1 MPALTRIE
9 GIGEVYADHLAAAGI
24 GSTTSLLK
32 KGATRTGRKEIAKQ
46 SGVKA
51 AQVLQWVNKADL
63 FRVKGIGEEYSD
75 LLEAG
80 GVDSVPELANRNA
93 QNLWEHL
100 VETNES
106 FSLVRRV
113 PSLAEVKS
121 WIQSAKKLPRVVEH

>member
-1 MPALTRIE
+1 MPALTQIE
-9 GIGEVYADHLAAAGI
+9 GIGETYADQLAAAGI

-32 KGATRTGRKEIAKQ
+32 KGATRAGRKEIAKQ

-51 AQVLQWVNKADL
+51 GQILQWVNRADL

-80 GVDSVPELANRNA
+80 GVDSVPELATRNA
-93 QNLWEHL
+93 KNLWEHL
-100 VETNES
+100 VETNEA

-113 PSLAEVKS
+113 PSLREVKS